1 MIEISDKMVEMFFN
15 HWGSELSELP
25 LSFRKEILRLGRP
38 ATFGLKEKIIDF
50 DMQHSQMFLLVEGN
64 ALLFQSPYSY

>member
-50 DMQHSQMFLLVEGN
+50 DMQHS
-64 ALLFQSPYSY
+64 